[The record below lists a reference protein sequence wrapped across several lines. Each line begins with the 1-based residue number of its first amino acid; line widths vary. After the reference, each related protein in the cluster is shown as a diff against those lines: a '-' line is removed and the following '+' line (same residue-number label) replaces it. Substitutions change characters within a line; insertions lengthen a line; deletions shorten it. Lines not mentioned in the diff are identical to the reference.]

1 MQPFDFLDLTDA
13 TMHELFA
20 LSALGAALD
29 DPFDTTGAHAALD
42 ELQAYPTVWGQTL
55 RMWADDQYRTEDDM
69 SWLADVSH
77 AHDSAD
83 AIDAMLEDMAPNY

>member
-42 ELQAYPTVWGQTL
+42 ELQAYPNAWG
-55 RMWADDQYRTEDDM
+55 DDM
-69 SWLADVSH
+69 SWLADVQH